1 LVSLSQDK
9 KHVNEF
15 DIQQSFVAAVETG
28 RMPKVDTIP
37 V

>member
-1 LVSLSQDK
+1 LLGFSQDK

-15 DIQQSFVAAVETG
+15 DIQQSFVAAVEAG
-28 RMPKVDTIP
+28 RMPKVDTIS